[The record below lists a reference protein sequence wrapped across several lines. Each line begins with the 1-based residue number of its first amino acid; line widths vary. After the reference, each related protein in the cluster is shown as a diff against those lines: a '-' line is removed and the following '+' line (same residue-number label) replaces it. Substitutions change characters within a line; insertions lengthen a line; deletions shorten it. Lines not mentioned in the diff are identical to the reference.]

1 MFEEF
6 VFTTK
11 QIEKYF
17 ESAVKDFKTAKKGD
31 SDVSFVFCYNC
42 LLKLAIVVC
51 AKNNLR
57 VKARRGHH
65 IALIEKMSGFLKDKE
80 IEIIAQ
86 DMRAKRNRD
95 LYDGGILISKKDTE
109 MYLKFITDLVKKV
122 EKYLDFNKLF

>member
-17 ESAVKDFKTAKKGD
+17 ESAVKDFNIAQKGE

-65 IALIEKMSGFLKDKE
+65 IALIEEMAKFLNDKE

-86 DMRAKRNRD
+86 EMRSKRNRD

>member
-17 ESAVKDFKTAKKGD
+17 ESAVKDFNTAKKGD

-65 IALIEKMSGFLKDKE
+65 IALIEEMAKFLKDQE

-109 MYLKFITDLVKKV
+109 MYLQFITDLVKKV
-122 EKYLDFNKLF
+122 EKYLNFNKLF

>member
-1 MFEEF
+1 MFEKF
-6 VFTTK
+6 VFSAK

-17 ESAVKDFKTAKKGD
+17 SSAAKDFSTALKGEA
-31 SDVSFVFCYNC
+31 DVRFVFCYNC

-65 IALIEKMSGFLKDKE
+65 IVLIEKMAGFLEDKE

-86 DMRAKRNRD
+86 EMRAKRNRD
-95 LYDGGILISKKDTE
+95 LYDGGILISKKDAE
-109 MYLKFITDLVKKV
+109 MYLEFVSNLINRV
-122 EKYLDFNKLF
+122 EKYLGFNKLF

>member
-6 VFTTK
+6 VFTIK

-17 ESAVKDFKTAKKGD
+17 ESAVKDFNTAKKGD

-57 VKARRGHH
+57 IKARRGHH
-65 IALIEKMSGFLKDKE
+65 IALIEEMAKFLKDKE

-86 DMRAKRNRD
+86 EMRSKRNRD
-95 LYDGGILISKKDTE
+95 LYDGGILISQKDTE
-109 MYLKFITDLVKKV
+109 MYLKFIADLVKKI